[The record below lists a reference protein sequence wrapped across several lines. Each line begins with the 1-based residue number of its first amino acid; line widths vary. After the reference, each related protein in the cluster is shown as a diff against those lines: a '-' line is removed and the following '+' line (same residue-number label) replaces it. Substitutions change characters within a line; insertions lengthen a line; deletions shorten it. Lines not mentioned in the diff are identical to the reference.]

1 MKKLLNSSLLIAAFA
16 ILTSCGSKES
26 TPEKE
31 AAKYN
36 SPKEVAMALLEEM
49 EEIVKVS
56 SSVTDAASATKA
68 AEKMEIISENM
79 NALATELSAMEKPT
93 AEEKKE
99 IQAEMEKRLEAA
111 MSGMTPPKPEDI
123 NMDEV
128 EEIQEIMSAAQM
140 KFATESQDS
149 KETFDAYF
157 ETN

>member
-1 MKKLLNSSLLIAAFA
+1 
-16 ILTSCGSKES
+16 
-26 TPEKE
+26 
-31 AAKYN
+31 
-36 SPKEVAMALLEEM
+36 MALLEEM